1 MAKKNNDQKVEMPII
16 HLEGID
22 IKSLI
27 HVVRGQQVMLDS
39 DLAMLYGVETRSL
52 NQSVKRNN
60 RRFPD
65 DFMFQLTKME
75 FDCLRSQI
83 ATLNNL
89 KSQNEQTFLTED
101 QGVNVLMSQIV
112 ISKPL
117 EKRGGTQKPPYVFT
131 RNGVGMLSSVLKSE
145 TADEVNIR
153 IMRAFTA
160 IPDLLNNNTLMMQRI
175 LNIEQHQTE
184 TDEKVN
190 QILITIEER
199 TPKQL
204 QEQVFNSGCVWDA
217 WAYISDLIRN
227 AKQRIILIDNYV
239 DDRVLSLL
247 DKRADGVEA
256 TIHTRYNETL
266 LTDLKKHN
274 DQYREINLIQLP
286 HRNHDRFLII
296 DADVYLLGA
305 SVKDMGIGLC
315 AITKMQT
322 PPDTIL
328 QMLK

>member
-1 MAKKNNDQKVEMPII
+1 MFESTDNEND
-16 HLEGID
+16 
-22 IKSLI
+22 
-27 HVVRGQQVMLDS
+27 
-39 DLAMLYGVETRSL
+39 T
-52 NQSVKRNN
+52 
-60 RRFPD
+60 
-65 DFMFQLTKME
+65 
-75 FDCLRSQI
+75 
-83 ATLNNL
+83 NL
-89 KSQNEQTFLTED
+89 K
-101 QGVNVLMSQIV
+101 SQIV
-112 ISKPL
+112 ISSW
-117 EKRGGTQKPPYVFT
+117 GGSRTNPFVFT

-145 TADEVNIR
+145 TAGEVNIR

-204 QEQVFNSGCVWDA
+204 PEQVFNSGCVWDA
-217 WAYISDLIRN
+217 WSYISDLIRS

-247 DKRADGVEA
+247 DKRANVVEA

-274 DQYREINLIQLP
+274 DQYREIQFIQLP

-315 AITKMQT
+315 AITRMQT
-322 PPDTIL
+322 SPDTIL